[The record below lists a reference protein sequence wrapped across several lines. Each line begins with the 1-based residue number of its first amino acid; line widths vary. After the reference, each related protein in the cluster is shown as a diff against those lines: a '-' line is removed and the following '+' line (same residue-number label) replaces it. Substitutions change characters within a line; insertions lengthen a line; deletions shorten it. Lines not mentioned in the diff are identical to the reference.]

1 MLCCCANNAFGA
13 AASAAFALET
23 GIPEGF
29 ADLVEPQTLV
39 ADIYFGN
46 RELGTAQVTV
56 DPGTVRFEN
65 PQIVLQLLPQTL
77 DPDLI
82 QSLLER
88 PLARNGDRLCRT
100 AQQRNCG
107 ILSPSELGLIY
118 DDNRFRI
125 DLFIAPHLLPQRAAI
140 EDPYLPESSSEFSF
154 VQNLT
159 GSWSGVQSET
169 GPDSEAFSLYGQS
182 ILSFGESGLHSQWTV
197 GDRDDGQVYE
207 LHWTRDYRG
216 RAYSVGLIQ
225 PFSSFS
231 SFSATPYLYGV
242 EYRSSNNSRAD
253 NRYQQGA
260 PLEVNMPVRGRV
272 EVRRE
277 GRLLYSALLEAGN
290 QLLDTSSLPGGA
302 YELEV
307 RTLDESGRVLAEYTE
322 FFAKDSLLPAPGE
335 WRWSLQAGQP
345 AQLSSEE
352 LLPEA
357 TDDLFLQGGVARRVL
372 DNAGLF
378 ASAAATNHTQLLELG
393 ARWVTP
399 YVEVSPSLLETDSGR
414 GGYRLYAALKTP
426 WFQLSANESRL
437 EDEEEPLEPGAYALL
452 NRGFFQ
458 RNATLT
464 APIGGGQLALRYSE
478 RDRGVSLSQPEFTL
492 DDETTAA
499 ERLTTLE
506 YRRNLFRTRNWLGEF
521 TLAHSDADGQQLTT
535 ASFQMRLRGHHWN
548 HSARLRSDRS
558 DTSGDGVRA
567 GFDSTWND
575 RELWALELDQQFSAE
590 SDRDGHYLRSNT
602 RLAGHRGFAS
612 STVQYLDSG
621 LQRSLNYLGSF
632 STNLMINRKGFAWGG
647 ERPYDSAVMV
657 DIDGSADEDFEI
669 LVNGVRRGYAKGG
682 GRSLINLPAFGS
694 YEVAL
699 KPLEDGFYDYREQRE
714 TLTLYPGN
722 VARAEYVIQP
732 LILALGRI
740 VRDGS
745 PLPGVKISIGDF
757 NAVTDD
763 MGVFQMEMRGNP
775 RQLKVPPVRWGN
787 CLVSL
792 PEQSSGDHWVN
803 LGVIDL
809 ATAECHE
816 SGSEHASR

>member
-1 MLCCCANNAFGA
+1 M
-13 AASAAFALET
+13 
-23 GIPEGF
+23 
-29 ADLVEPQTLV
+29 
-39 ADIYFGN
+39 
-46 RELGTAQVTV
+46 
-56 DPGTVRFEN
+56 
-65 PQIVLQLLPQTL
+65 
-77 DPDLI
+77 
-82 QSLLER
+82 
-88 PLARNGDRLCRT
+88 
-100 AQQRNCG
+100 
-107 ILSPSELGLIY
+107 IY
-118 DDNRFRI
+118 DENRFRI

-197 GDRDDGQVYE
+197 GDQDDGQIYQ

-225 PFSSFS
+225 PYNSFS
-231 SFSATPYLYGV
+231 SFTAAPYLYGV

-272 EVRRE
+272 EVRRD
-277 GRLLYSALLEAGN
+277 GRLLHSELLEAGN

-302 YELEV
+302 YELEI
-307 RTLDESGRVLAEYTE
+307 RTLDDSGRVIAEYSE

-345 AQLSSEE
+345 AQLNPTET
-352 LLPEA
+352 LPDAAE
-357 TDDLFLQGGVARRVL
+357 DIFLQAGVARRVL

-378 ASAAATNHTQLLELG
+378 TNVAATNNTQLLEVG

-399 YVEVSPSLLETDSGR
+399 YLELSPSLLETDSGR
-414 GGYRLYAALKTP
+414 SGYRLYAALTTP

-437 EDEEEPLEPGAYALL
+437 EDQGSAFVADDYALL
-452 NRGFFQ
+452 NRGFLQ
-458 RNATLT
+458 RNASLT
-464 APIGGGQLALRYSE
+464 APLAGGQLAVRYSE
-478 RDRGVSLSQPEFTL
+478 RDRGVSLSRPEFTL
-492 DDETTAA
+492 DDEQTAA

-506 YRRNLFRTRNWLGEF
+506 YRRNLFRTRDWLGEL

-535 ASFQMRLRGHHWN
+535 ASFQMRLRSGRWN
-548 HSARLRSDRS
+548 HSARLRSD
-558 DTSGDGVRA
+558 SGDAGSEGLRA

-575 RELWALELDQQFSAE
+575 RDLWALELDQQLSAE
-590 SDRDGHYLRSNT
+590 TDQDGHYLRSNT

-612 STVQYLDSG
+612 STVQYLNKG
-621 LQRSLNYLGSF
+621 PQQSLNYLGSF
-632 STNLMINRKGFAWGG
+632 STNLMTNGDGFAWGG
-647 ERPYDSAVMV
+647 ERPYGSAVMV
-657 DIDGSADEDFEI
+657 DIDGSPEQDFEI

-682 GRSLINLPAFGS
+682 GKSLINLPAFGS

-699 KPLEDGFYDYREQRE
+699 RPLEDGFYDYSEQSE
-714 TLTLYPGN
+714 ILTLYPGN
-722 VARAEYVIQP
+722 VAQAEYAIQP

-740 VRDGS
+740 VQDGS
-745 PLPGVKISIGDF
+745 PVAHAKISIGEYS
-757 NAVTDD
+757 AVTDD
-763 MGVFQMEMRGNP
+763 MGVFQMEMRADP
-775 RQLKVPPVRWGN
+775 RRLQVPPVRWGN
-787 CLVSL
+787 CRVAL

-809 ATAECHE
+809 ATAQCFEE
-816 SGSEHASR
+816 GLEHASR